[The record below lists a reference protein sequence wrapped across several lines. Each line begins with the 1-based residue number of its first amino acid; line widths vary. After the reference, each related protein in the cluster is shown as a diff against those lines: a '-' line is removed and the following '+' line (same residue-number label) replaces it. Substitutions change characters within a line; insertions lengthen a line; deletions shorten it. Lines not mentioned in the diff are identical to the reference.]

1 MPSRYQ
7 NFIVGIFVFV
17 GLIVLG
23 GLIVVFGGGK
33 TLLVKTYD
41 LKVLF
46 SGGVAG
52 VQGGQTVTLNGKRIG
67 ETKGLVFADEAH
79 LERGVK
85 VIVSVE
91 GLALPAASEL
101 IVSPPAMGLGK
112 PLIELEVL
120 DPNDPRKLAR
130 DGSAEIK
137 GQTRSAMDQLVPK
150 DMQKSFLDASTHI
163 GELAAA
169 LTPVANNLG
178 RLLEQRDLKDVD
190 LKGITA
196 NMATLIQRF
205 DGTLKSVN
213 QVIGSEANQKNF
225 NDLLANAKK
234 ISETGVTAMQNVT
247 DLSGQGKDLM
257 KNLTELM
264 QHMAGLSD
272 DLSGVLKR
280 MDTVVMTMNKK
291 EGTIGLM
298 LNDGRLYE
306 EMLLTMRRLTKL
318 LDDFREVADQA
329 KKGQLR
335 IKAF

>member
-1 MPSRYQ
+1 MGSRYQ

-23 GLIVVFGGGK
+23 GLIVIFGGGK

-41 LKVLF
+41 LRVLF
-46 SGGVAG
+46 PGGVAG
-52 VQGGQTVTLNGKRIG
+52 VQSGQTVTLNGKRIG
-67 ETKGLVFADEAH
+67 ETRDLAFADPVH

-85 VIVSVE
+85 VLVAIE
-91 GLALPAASEL
+91 GFSLPAASEM

-112 PLIELEVL
+112 PLIELQVL
-120 DPNDPRKLAR
+120 DPTDTRKLPR
-130 DGSAEIK
+130 DGTAQIN
-137 GQTRSAMDQLVPK
+137 GQMRSAMDQLVPK
-150 DMQKSFLDASTHI
+150 NMQKSFLDASTHI

-169 LTPVANNLG
+169 LTPVANNLS
-178 RLLEQRDLKDVD
+178 RLLEQRDVKEVD

-205 DGTLKSVN
+205 DATLKSLN
-213 QVIGSEANQKNF
+213 ELIGSEANQRNF
-225 NDLLANAKK
+225 SEVLANAKK

-264 QHMAGLSD
+264 QHMIGLSD
-272 DLSGVLKR
+272 NLSGVLKR
-280 MDTVVMTMNKK
+280 MDTVVLSMNKK

-335 IKAF
+335 IRAF